1 MAINGAGGTPG
12 GAGRF
17 FLGLGMMIAGGYLFL
32 SSIRVYHLFN
42 FGYSLFNFGGV
53 HLTTGMT
60 LIPMILGIAM
70 IFYNAS
76 NPFGWLLGIGS
87 LVAICVGVIASV
99 QFSFASMSLLDLLI
113 ILVLFVGGAGLF
125 LSSLRSANSRTV

>member
-1 MAINGAGGTPG
+1 MARAAHLAERGV
-12 GAGRF
+12 F
-17 FLGLGMMIAGGYLFL
+17 SWGLAMMIAGGYLFL

-42 FGYSLFNFGGV
+42 FGYSLFNYGAM
-53 HLTTGMT
+53 HLTTTGMT
-60 LIPMILGIAM
+60 LIPLILGIAM
-70 IFYNAS
+70 IFYNAR

-87 LVAICVGVIASV
+87 LVAICVGVIASI

-125 LSSLRSANSRTV
+125 LSSLRSANSRTA